1 MQREGIALVVSAPS
15 GAGKTTLIS
24 RLISEFPHFAF
35 SVSCTTREPR
45 RGETDGKNYIFLSR
59 DEFERRRSENYFA
72 EWAEVYGN
80 LYGTPL
86 MPVRQLLRKGQDVIF
101 DIDVQGAAQLKL
113 SLPTAVF
120 VFILPPDM
128 ENLERR
134 LRGRGQDDETTIA
147 RRLATA
153 RKEISEARWYDALV
167 VNDDLDH
174 AYGALRTVYLASALA
189 PVRNPLVVEEL
200 LVR

>member
-45 RGETDGKNYIFLSR
+45 RGETDGQNYIFLSR
-59 DEFERRRSENYFA
+59 DEFERRRSESYFA

-86 MPVRQLLRKGQDVIF
+86 VPVRQLLRKGQDVIF

-174 AYGALRTVYLASALA
+174 AYDALRTVYLASALA
-189 PVRNPLVVEEL
+189 PVRNPLVVEAL
-200 LVR
+200 LAR

>member
-45 RGETDGKNYIFLSR
+45 RGETNGKDYIFLSR

-86 MPVRQLLRKGQDVIF
+86 APVRQLLRKGQDVIF

-147 RRLATA
+147 LRLATA
-153 RKEISEARWYDALV
+153 RKEMSEARWYDALV

-174 AYGALRTVYLASALA
+174 AYDALRTVYLASAPA

-200 LVR
+200 LAR